1 MSIID
6 DFLSHYV
13 REIEFYK
20 RLANAGAER
29 CQKILDERN
38 IQAIVTSRAKR
49 LDRLREKLEKR
60 HAKRSYSSL
69 DDIYTDIP
77 DLAGVRIALY
87 FPKER
92 ATVDRLLR
100 DSFDVSQVKIFPERL
115 SDNSSVSSSSTP
127 DTIKSRFLGY
137 AATHYRVVFRI
148 EHLGSVDAHLA
159 GNRFEIQVASVLMH
173 GWSEVEHDLA
183 YKPQTGDLSGAE
195 RALLDQVN
203 GLVHAGEI
211 ALEQLQVARDLRL
224 GKADQP
230 FEHHTEL
237 GRFLYLT
244 IRRVFPDLERDPVL
258 GRVDILLDFLTK
270 TNQNRPVAIQGLVA
284 ELSPQHDRLPIVDQ
298 IVDLLTLGNPDLYE
312 KYSESRQRMFAENPY
327 RGLDYHRTEPST
339 WGSETRFLQLWI
351 LFERCIRDVSGVGQG
366 QRRPFTDLVNDAFF
380 HVRLEGDQPY
390 ISDEEQYKLRRA
402 RNLRNRI
409 VHGFDVDENIDFEDA
424 SSLLR
429 ELLRRLR
436 HAVSEPLQRAID
448 EVTANG

>member
-1 MSIID
+1 MPIID

-13 REIEFYK
+13 REFEFYK

-49 LDRLREKLEKR
+49 PDRLREKLEKR
-60 HAKRSYSSL
+60 DAKRSYSSI
-69 DDIYTDIP
+69 DEIYTDIP
-77 DLAGVRIALY
+77 DFAGVRIALY

-92 ATVDRLLR
+92 AAVDRLVH
-100 DSFDVSQVKIFPERL
+100 DSFDVSVVKTFPQDSNNYR
-115 SDNSSVSSSSTP
+115 VSSFSTP
-127 DTIKSRFLGY
+127 DIIKSRFAGY
-137 AATHYRVVFRI
+137 AATHYRVVFKM

-159 GNRFEIQVASVLMH
+159 GNNFEIQVASVLMH

-183 YKPQTGDLSGAE
+183 YKPQTGDLSDAE

-211 ALEQLQVARDLRL
+211 ALEQLQLARDLRL

-244 IRRVFPDLERDPVL
+244 IRRTFPDLDNDPVL

-270 TNQNRPVAIQGLVA
+270 TDQNRPPAIEGLVA
-284 ELSPQHDRLPIVDQ
+284 QLSPQHDRLPIVDQ

-327 RGLDYHRTEPST
+327 RGLDYHRNEPST
-339 WGSETRFLQLWI
+339 WGNETRFLQLWI
-351 LFERCIRDVSGVGQG
+351 LFERCIRDVLGASQG
-366 QRRPFTDLVNDAFF
+366 KRRLFPDLVNDTFY
-380 HVRLEGDQPY
+380 HSRREGGEPD

-402 RNLRNRI
+402 RDLRNRV
-409 VHGFDVDENIDFEDA
+409 VHGFDVDGNIDFEDA

-436 HAVSEPLQRAID
+436 HAVSEPLQHAID
-448 EVTANG
+448 ELAAET